1 MQKNNCSLS
10 RSVTFFLVTVV
21 ALLNASCSKKVPT
34 TTSLVI
40 PPAVASSNQNISVL
54 RVGVLPTQSLKEQQ
68 RMIEPLENYLE
79 KSLKTEVNFQVA
91 SDYKQIV
98 KWLVDGKIDVA
109 YVTGVSYLEALEAGA
124 EIEPLVAP
132 IDKYTGR
139 PWYRAAIVVKVDSNI
154 KTLQQL
160 KNKRFAFVNK
170 SSASGYLMPFYA
182 LNKRGI
188 NPEEEFK
195 KVTYFGTHAQTL
207 EALKNGDVDAAA
219 TNIPYYLK
227 QQIMGQIR
235 PEEFRL
241 IWESPPIPPS
251 LIVVSKKLPADSIK
265 KLKVSLL
272 NTPEGIEDI
281 FGRQS
286 AGYTTIIDADYTPIR
301 ELRAKLSLKAG
312 KVK

>member
-10 RSVTFFLVTVV
+10 RTVTFFLVTVV